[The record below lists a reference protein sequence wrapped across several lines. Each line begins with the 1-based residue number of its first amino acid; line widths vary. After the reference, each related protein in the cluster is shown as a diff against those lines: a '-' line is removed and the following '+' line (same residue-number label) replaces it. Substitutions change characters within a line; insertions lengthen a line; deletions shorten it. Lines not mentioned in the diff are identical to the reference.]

1 MSQAVGRR
9 PRAAVPL
16 QDRVARIAAWPP
28 RAAHQE
34 EAISALE
41 QGEVVCLPKL
51 AFPLLDG
58 EEALLDPQLCDGRS
72 KNISFDPSTGRLGG
86 LNTDDLRALLVRRL
100 MERFSA
106 WSLATARQLL
116 PAYAGALQL
125 ARTSLRPCEIENRAI
140 SPRKDDRRLH
150 VDAFP
155 ANPVQGRRILRLF
168 ANVDPEGRP
177 RVWNVGEPFEPFATR
192 FLPRAGRAIPGA
204 AAAMQV
210 LKLTKGRR
218 TAYDHAMLRLHD
230 LAKEDG
236 VYQETAIRRR
246 IDFDSGTTWMVFTDA
261 TLHAALEGRN
271 VLEQTFLLPCGAMV
285 DPAMSPL
292 KILERLTG
300 RELLPPPT
308 R

>member
-9 PRAAVPL
+9 PQVSRPL
-16 QDRVARIAAWPP
+16 QDRVAQIGAWPP
-28 RAAHQE
+28 RQVQQADALT
-34 EAISALE
+34 ALE
-41 QGEVVCLPKL
+41 QGEVVHLTKL

-58 EEALLDPQLCDGRS
+58 EESLLVPSLCDGRS
-72 KNISFDPSTGRLGG
+72 KNISFDPSSGRIGG
-86 LNTDDLRALLVRRL
+86 LKTDDLRALLVQRL

-106 WSLATARQLL
+106 WSLATARLLL

-140 SPRKDDRRLH
+140 SSRKDDRRLH

-168 ANVDPEGRP
+168 ANIDPEGRP
-177 RVWNVGEPFEPFATR
+177 RIWNVGEPFEPFATR
-192 FLPRAGRAIPGA
+192 FLPRAGRAAPGSA
-204 AAAMQV
+204 AVMQA

-218 TAYDHAMLRLHD
+218 TPYDHAMLRLHD

-236 VYQETAIRRR
+236 VYQETAIKRRAA
-246 IDFDSGTTWMVFTDA
+246 FDSGTTWLVFTDA

-271 VLEQTFLLPCGAMV
+271 VLEQTFLLPIGAMA

-300 RELLPPPT
+300 RELV
-308 R
+308 

>member
-9 PRAAVPL
+9 PQVSRPL
-16 QDRVARIAAWPP
+16 QDRVAQIGAWPP
-28 RAAHQE
+28 RQVQQADALT
-34 EAISALE
+34 ALE
-41 QGEVVCLPKL
+41 QGEVVHLTKL

-58 EEALLDPQLCDGRS
+58 EESLLDPSLCDGRS
-72 KNISFDPSTGRLGG
+72 KNISFDPSSGRIGG
-86 LNTDDLRALLVRRL
+86 LKTDDLRALLVQRL

-106 WSLATARQLL
+106 WSLATARLLL
-116 PAYAGALQL
+116 PAYAGALRL

-168 ANVDPEGRP
+168 ANIDPEGRP
-177 RVWNVGEPFEPFATR
+177 RIWNVSEPFEPFATR
-192 FLPRAGRAIPGA
+192 FLPRAGRAAPGSA
-204 AAAMQV
+204 AVMQA

-236 VYQETAIRRR
+236 VYQETAIKRRAA
-246 IDFDSGTTWMVFTDA
+246 FDSGTTWLVFTDA

-271 VLEQTFLLPCGAMV
+271 VLEQTFLLPIGAMA

-300 RELLPPPT
+300 RELV
-308 R
+308 